1 MQRRVRQDPSK
12 NLVGFVVGE
21 VRYAVAI
28 VAVREIV
35 NPLDC
40 VDLPGA
46 SHDVVGVA
54 DYREEVV
61 PVVDMRKRFGLE
73 EAAMTRRTK
82 WIVLDT
88 GPAGGNRLVA
98 IVVDAVTGV
107 FRSDEAALRPAP
119 AVGSGPSVRG
129 IAGVATY
136 GGDLVFVLDVAR
148 IADIPDALP
157 AAGGTT

>member
-1 MQRRVRQDPSK
+1 MQRRVRQDPQK
-12 NLVGFVVGE
+12 NLVGFVVGQ

-40 VDLPGA
+40 VDLPGSA
-46 SHDVVGVA
+46 SDVVGVA

-61 PVVDMRKRFGLE
+61 PVVDLRKRFGLE
-73 EAAMTRRTK
+73 DVPMTRRTK

-98 IVVDAVTGV
+98 IVVDAVSGV

-119 AVGSGPSVRG
+119 AVGNGPSVRG
-129 IAGVATY
+129 IEGVTTHE
-136 GGDLVFVLDVAR
+136 GDLVFVLDVAR
-148 IADIPDALP
+148 VAEVSEAMRG
-157 AAGGTT
+157 AS